1 MKKYL
6 PILTLAAAL
15 TGLLICAVLG
25 RYKTFVAEDTNSILL
40 TEGATGK
47 QVEITEEAAVRAI
60 AEDVTSLT
68 FADHGK
74 YDGSAPYC
82 ILEFLSRSG
91 NRLLRLN
98 VLDEGGYLVS
108 FGGRRYKVVEGT
120 CVDTELFAHFLH
132 T

>member
-15 TGLLICAVLG
+15 TVLLICAVLG

-108 FGGRRYKVVEGT
+108 YGGWRYKVVEGT

>member
-1 MKKYL
+1 MKKH
-6 PILTLAAAL
+6 
-15 TGLLICAVLG
+15 LIVLIAVLTVFLGCAAIG

-82 ILEFLSRSG
+82 SLEFLSRSG